1 MWIKVRY
8 NWIFELRASIITK
21 VDRNAAVPVKDWSYV
36 TYIKSKVNNSRVPSI
51 VPMNELWF

>member
-21 VDRNAAVPVKDWSYV
+21 EDTNAAVLVKDWSCV
-36 TYIKSKVNNSRVPSI
+36 TYIKSKVNNIEFP
-51 VPMNELWF
+51 ELYL